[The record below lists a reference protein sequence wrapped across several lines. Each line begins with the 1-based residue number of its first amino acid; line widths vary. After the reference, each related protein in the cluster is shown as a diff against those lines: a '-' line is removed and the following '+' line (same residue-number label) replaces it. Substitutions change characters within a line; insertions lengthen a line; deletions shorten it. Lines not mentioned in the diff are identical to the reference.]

1 MRRMTVWSVML
12 VALLGLSVA
21 THAQQEDVPPPL
33 VADEAR
39 GVLLDGKLHG
49 FDALPAAIGKPALAA
64 ITHVRG
70 WCEATGKVAVLDA
83 RERFVLVLEGKDRR
97 AVRRVEAAVATAD
110 WFDAHLPSPSQADA
124 TKEPELSTAIVHI
137 VRDETEQA
145 KLLDHIVAR
154 QPTLKDWSKTARKK
168 PGFVL
173 YDPLLIAV
181 LLKPKGVVR
190 WNADHD
196 LINRLAQ
203 LLVERRFGVQPDWLS
218 LGIGWC
224 AEWRV
229 DAEIHCFPNRED
241 AVQRAE
247 HGAWGNEIK
256 RECVKRIGQDGTV
269 AAILAAELS
278 AVRRG
283 AWNGV
288 GAKRAFGVA
297 SYLTSRNPQEVADA
311 LHALRR
317 AREELARN
325 TTPPVPDDL
334 ELAPDAIEALMGK
347 HMGTDWLQRA
357 TVWISEGHIPQSKSV
372 ARDDR

>member
-1 MRRMTVWSVML
+1 MRTLTVRTMLL
-12 VALLGLSVA
+12 VAILALGAAVQ
-21 THAQQEDVPPPL
+21 AQQEDTPPPL

-39 GVLLDGKLHG
+39 GVLINGKLHG
-49 FDALPAAIGKPALAA
+49 FEALPDTLGKPARAA
-64 ITHVRG
+64 LTHVRG
-70 WCEATGKVAVLDA
+70 WCEAAHKVAVLDA
-83 RERFVLVLEGKDRR
+83 RERFVLVVEGKDRR
-97 AVRRVEAAVATAD
+97 AVRRLEAAVATAD
-110 WFDAHLPSPSQADA
+110 WFDAHLPPPSQADA
-124 TKEPELSTAIVHI
+124 TKEEELSTAIVHI
-137 VRDETEQA
+137 VRDEAEQG
-145 KLLDHIVAR
+145 KLLDHIVAG

-334 ELAPDAIEALMGK
+334 ELAPDAIEAVMGK

-357 TVWISEGHIPQSKSV
+357 TIWISEGHIPQSKSV